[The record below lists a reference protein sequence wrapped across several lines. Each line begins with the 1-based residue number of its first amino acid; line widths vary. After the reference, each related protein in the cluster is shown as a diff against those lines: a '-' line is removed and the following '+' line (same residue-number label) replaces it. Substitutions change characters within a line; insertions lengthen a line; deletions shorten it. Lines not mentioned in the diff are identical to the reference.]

1 MRVHNF
7 AYLFKEG
14 TKNIFSN
21 KLMSFACI
29 GVLVAC
35 LLLIGSAVL
44 FTLNVNSIVEM
55 VEEQNQFVI
64 FLKDEMTEDD
74 IGVFEI
80 ELSNIPNIIEKR
92 FISREEALKSE
103 KEKMGKD
110 AYLLDAIE
118 ASTYPNAYVVTVD
131 ELSKLDETLA
141 AVGAIDGVDKV
152 NASTEV
158 AKVLVGLKE
167 VVAYAGAG
175 IVLILVIVSVVIIT
189 NTIKLTVFSRR
200 KEINIMKY
208 VGATDSFIR
217 LPFLVEG
224 MMIGVIAASTA
235 FLILGVGYTYLLR
248 YIGEN
253 YGGYLSVIY
262 ENAVP
267 FSAIAWQLYAGFA
280 ILGVFI
286 GVVGSGVF
294 VRKHLKV

>member
-14 TKNIFSN
+14 TKNVFSN

-44 FTLNVNSIVEM
+44 FTLNVNSIVND
-55 VEEQNQFVI
+55 VEDQNEFVV
-64 FLKDEMTEDD
+64 FLKDSMSKDD
-74 IGVFEI
+74 LGVFDVA
-80 ELSNIPNIIEKR
+80 LDNIPNILTKK
-92 FISREEALKSE
+92 FVSREQAFQQE
-103 KEKMGKD
+103 KEKLGDD
-110 AYLLDAIE
+110 AYIYDGLD
-118 ASTYPNAYVVTVD
+118 ASTYPNAYILSVDDLSLLDDTVKQVSQ
-131 ELSKLDETLA
+131 L
-141 AVGAIDGVDKV
+141 DGVDTV

-158 AKVLVGLKE
+158 ARILVGLKK
-167 VVAYAGAG
+167 VVTYAGAA
-175 IVLILVIVSVVIIT
+175 IVLILIVVSVLIIT

-224 MMIGVIAASTA
+224 MMIGIISAFIA
-235 FLILGVGYTYLLR
+235 FMLLGVGYTYMVKWL
-248 YIGEN
+248 GEN
-253 YGGYLSVIY
+253 YSGYIGTLY
-262 ENAVP
+262 ENSVP
-267 FSAIAWQLYAGFA
+267 FQSVALELFGGFA
-280 ILGVFI
+280 ILGVLI
-286 GVVGSGVF
+286 GVIGSGVF